1 MTQTQSF
8 AALFAAAFLVVL
20 LPVELSS
27 QATTAKVVG
36 TVTDGSGAAV
46 PDSNVTITNAET
58 SQARSTKTNTAGN
71 YEFSFLPIGPYTL
84 SIEARGFQKAA
95 ISQFQLSVDQVARIN
110 VQLQVG
116 QITEQVS
123 VTAAATGLQT
133 EESSVGT
140 VIDSQK
146 VVELPLNGRSFVQ
159 LALLTPGVN
168 PGTPGSITVRRNR
181 GAVGQSVAMSAN
193 GARDTQ
199 NRFYYDGIES
209 MDLDSYN
216 FSFSLSVDA
225 IQEFKVATSTY
236 TGDIGGAPGGQVNV
250 MTRSGTDRFHGGAW
264 EFNRNDAFA
273 ALAPFQPHTPTAKPP
288 RLNRNQFGAN
298 IGGPVSIP
306 KIYNGKQSTFFFFN
320 WESGRQVAGSFGG
333 TAFVPPAA
341 YRSGD
346 FSASSVDIYDP
357 LNNQPFPRNVIPSTR
372 IQNYASKFLSFVPAP
387 NANESAI
394 NFRGPRVSA
403 PINQD
408 QYVARLDHRFNTKNS
423 LYGSYIFNTQAD
435 NTTPVFGADTRGNR
449 ARGQNLSLTDTHVV
463 SPSIVNELRLGWHRF
478 FEHEFFGTTGNS
490 ALDVANLIGLPGVSK
505 DPRNFG
511 YPTFGGAGYD
521 FPSTRGIGPRDRLN
535 QLWQVSDNISIRKG
549 NHFLKLGALVARRN
563 WTFDESVNPR
573 GSFTFDGRTTS
584 GGAAP
589 VREQGFAAFLLGL
602 ATDAQVSVDPFA
614 TRMNNWWQAYY
625 FQDDWHVTPHL
636 TLNIG
641 MRYEYFAPPIQRGK
655 ATNFDLNGPVPG
667 FVPSRQT
674 FHGFP
679 DIADTSDRP
688 ASLVYPDR
696 NNWGPRFGFA
706 YNVPQIDF
714 VVRGGYGIY
723 YTPEITNSW
732 TTLTL
737 NPPIVKTFDVAGTFN
752 QPVPVATAFGL
763 PGQPISGLFGSGA
776 LDPNLRDSYTQDWN
790 LTVQKKLPKNTY
802 LDVGYVGSKG
812 TRLTMAF
819 DGNRPLAVVVPGAP
833 GVAPLANRRP
843 FPGFSNITTAK
854 SIGNSTFHSLQ
865 AKLERRVASGLSI
878 LGSYTFAKSL
888 GNADISTVGGGTFLG
903 GIQDYFNLAADRS
916 TTAFDIRH
924 RLSVA
929 GIYDVPLFNHAANR
943 TVRALLGGWQ
953 IGAIITEQTGF
964 GANLAGVGD
973 TTGTGVNSRP
983 SVVAGQKAELSRGQ
997 RSAARWFNTAAFTQ
1011 TPLGQFGN
1019 AMREEIHLPGT
1030 NNVDFSAVKNFRIH
1044 ENHNFQF
1051 RAELFNFFNH
1061 VNLGA
1066 PGLNIQAPNTFGVI
1080 TSSVQGAA
1088 GVPND
1093 GRITQFALK
1102 YRF

>member
-1 MTQTQSF
+1 MTRNKLFVSLL
-8 AALFAAAFLVVL
+8 AAGILSLYLTRNLAA
-20 LPVELSS
+20 
-27 QATTAKVVG
+27 QATTAMVVG
-36 TVTDGSGAAV
+36 TVSDASGAAV
-46 PDSNVTITNAET
+46 PNAVVTVTNVQTDQSRDTRTNA
-58 SQARSTKTNTAGN
+58 SGN
-71 YEFSFLPIGPYTL
+71 YELSFLPIGAYRL
-84 SIEARGFQKAA
+84 KVEAAGFQIAEV
-95 ISQFQLSVDQVARIN
+95 SRFPLSVDQVARLN

-116 QITEQVS
+116 QLNEKVS
-123 VTAAATGLQT
+123 VEAAAIGLQT
-133 EESSVGT
+133 EEATVGT

-193 GARDTQ
+193 GSRDTQ
-199 NRFYYDGIES
+199 NRFYYDGIEA

-236 TGDIGGAPGGQVNV
+236 SADIGGAPGGQVNV
-250 MTRSGTDRFHGGAW
+250 MTKSGTDKFHGGVW

-273 ALAPFQPHTPTAKPP
+273 ALAPFQPYTPDAKPP

-298 IGGPVSIP
+298 FGGPVTIP
-306 KIYNGKQSTFFFFN
+306 KLYHGKQSTFFFFN
-320 WESGRQVAGSFGG
+320 WESGRQVSGSFGG
-333 TAFVPPAA
+333 TAFVPPSP
-341 YRSGD
+341 YRTGD
-346 FSASSVDIYDP
+346 FSSAAVQIYDP
-357 LNNQPFPRNVIPSTR
+357 LTSQPFPNNIIPQSR
-372 IQNYASKFLSFVPAP
+372 IQSYATKFLTFIPTP
-387 NANESAI
+387 NDNEAAI

-403 PINQD
+403 PIDQD
-408 QYVARLDHRFNTKNS
+408 QYVGRIDHRFNDKNS
-423 LYGSYIFNTQAD
+423 LYGSYMFNTQAD
-435 NTTPVFGADTRGNR
+435 NTTPVFGYDTRGNR
-449 ARGQNLSLTDTHVV
+449 ARAQNVSVTDTHVF
-463 SPSIVNELRLGWHRF
+463 SPSIVNELRLGWDRF
-478 FEHEFFGTTGNS
+478 YEHEFFGTTGNP

-505 DPRNFG
+505 DPRNYG
-511 YPTFGGAGYD
+511 YPTFSGAGYD
-521 FPSTRGIGPRDRLN
+521 FPTTRGIGPRDRLN
-535 QLWQVSDNISIRKG
+535 QLWQGGDNISIRKG
-549 NHFLKLGALVARRN
+549 SHFLKAGALIARRN

-584 GGAAP
+584 GGVAP

-602 ATDAQVSVDPFA
+602 ATDAQVSVEPFA

-625 FQDDWHVTPHL
+625 FQDDWHVTPRL
-636 TLNIG
+636 TLNLG
-641 MRYEYFAPPIQRGK
+641 MRYEYFSPPVQRGK
-655 ATNFDLNGPVPG
+655 ATNFDLNGVVPG

-679 DIADTSDRP
+679 DIANTTDRP

-696 NNWGPRFGFA
+696 NDWGPRFGFA
-706 YNVPQIDF
+706 YNVPALRDF

-737 NPPIVKTFDVAGTFN
+737 NPPIVKTFDVAGTFD

-763 PGQPISGLFGSGA
+763 PGQPVSGLFGSGA
-776 LDPNLRDSYTQDWN
+776 LDPNLRDTYTQDWN
-790 LTVQKKLPKNTY
+790 LSVQKKLPQDIY
-802 LDVGYVGSKG
+802 MDVGYVGSKG
-812 TRLTMAF
+812 TNLTMAF
-819 DGNRPLAVVVPGAP
+819 DGNRPIQVVIPGP
-833 GVAPLANRRP
+833 GVAPLAGRRP
-843 FPGFSNITTAK
+843 FPGFSAITAAK

-865 AKLERRVASGLSI
+865 AKVERRVASGLSV
-878 LGSYTFAKSL
+878 LGAYTFSKAL

-903 GIQDYFNLAADRS
+903 ATQNYFNLAADRS
-916 TTAFDIRH
+916 PTAFDIRH

-929 GIYDVPLFNHAANR
+929 GIYDIPLFNRAPNR
-943 TVRALLGGWQ
+943 VARAMLGGWQ
-953 IGAIITEQTGF
+953 AGAIVTEQTGF
-964 GANLAGVGD
+964 GGSLAGVGD
-973 TTGTGVNSRP
+973 TTGTGINSRP

-997 RSAARWFNTAAFTQ
+997 RSRDRWFNTAAFTQ

-1019 AMREEIHLPGT
+1019 AAREEIHLPGM
-1030 NNVDFSAVKNFRIH
+1030 NNIDFSAVKNFRIR
-1044 ENHNFQF
+1044 ERNNFQF

-1080 TSSVQGAA
+1080 TTSVQGAA

-1093 GRITQFALK
+1093 GRIVQFALK
-1102 YRF
+1102 YQF